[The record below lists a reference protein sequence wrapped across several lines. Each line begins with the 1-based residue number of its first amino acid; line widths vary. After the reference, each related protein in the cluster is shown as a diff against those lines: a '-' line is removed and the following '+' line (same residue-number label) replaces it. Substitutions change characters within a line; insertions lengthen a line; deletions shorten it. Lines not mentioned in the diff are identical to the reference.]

1 MKQVFFAAFGLL
13 AALAC
18 GPAQAGGHTPTMS
31 EAEARA
37 AVRQA
42 LSDGNPR
49 ISGAIA
55 SALLRHDPKD
65 ADS

>member
-1 MKQVFFAAFGLL
+1 MKRFFFAAFGLL

-18 GPAQAGGHTPTMS
+18 GPTQASGHTPTMS

-37 AVRQA
+37 AVRKA

-49 ISGAIA
+49 ISGTIA
-55 SALLRHDPKD
+55 SALLRHDPED
-65 ADS
+65 ADA